1 MYSPFVYPDNMRSR
15 LISTTMNKTAS
26 CILAQMQSL
35 LIENDTEAFIIGGAV
50 RNIIAGHNKTDID
63 IAVKGNA
70 LVIGQQLADQ
80 LAAHYVV
87 LDYAHGIV
95 RLLPRGNNSW
105 QIDIATLQGTLEQ
118 DLNRRDFSINA
129 LAIAMTDMQLAEEQL
144 TANVLDAGSG
154 LEDLQDKTIR
164 AVSQQIFRDDPIR
177 LLRAVRLSSE
187 LDFVIDDQTIA
198 LMQCD
203 HAMIGSVAAE
213 RLRDELLRIF
223 SHTNTYEAVDCMRR
237 LGLLS
242 SIIPELTPS
251 YGLEQ
256 SAEHTWDVFH
266 HSARSITALD
276 FILRHTEWKFCA
288 TDVLKNIPWRES
300 FQSYFGAIVSPPATR
315 RVLTKLAALL
325 HDIAKP
331 TTRIVN
337 EFGKVRFYGH
347 PQQGAPIATKILER
361 LRFSHNEIRFIEA
374 IVRHHLRP
382 VQMSENGETPTK
394 RAVYRYCRDL
404 EDAGVAT
411 LYFSLADHL
420 ATRGPNLER
429 NNWDWHVNVVCNIAD
444 EYDKDQSTAKLPLLL
459 NGNDL
464 QNEFDLKPGRQLGQ
478 LLDELREAQAAGEI
492 STRQQGLDYT
502 RKLLEEGI
510 PTHNICQHL
519 G

>member
-1 MYSPFVYPDNMRSR
+1 MRNR
-15 LISTTMNKTAS
+15 FISTAMNKTAS
-26 CILAQMQSL
+26 CILEQMQSL
-35 LIENDTEAFIIGGAV
+35 LIESGTEAFIIGGAV
-50 RNIIAGHNKTDID
+50 RNIIAGHEKTDID

-80 LAAHYVV
+80 LSAHYVV

-105 QIDIATLQGTLEQ
+105 QIDIATMQGTLEQ

-129 LAIAMTDMQLAEEQL
+129 LAIAMTDMQLTEGQI
-144 TANVLDAGSG
+144 TANVMDSGSG
-154 LEDLQDKTIR
+154 LEDLQNKIIR

-187 LDFVIDDQTIA
+187 LDFTIDDQTIT

-203 HAMIGSVAAE
+203 HALISSVATE
-213 RLRDELLRIF
+213 RVRDELLRLF
-223 SHTNTYEAVDCMRR
+223 SLTNTYETVDCMSR
-237 LGLLS
+237 LGLLTA
-242 SIIPELTPS
+242 IIPELTPS

-256 SAEHTWDVFH
+256 SIEHTWDVFH
-266 HSARSITALD
+266 HSAHSITALD

-288 TDVLKNIPWRES
+288 TDALKNIPWREP
-300 FQSYFGAIVSPPATR
+300 FQSYFDAIVSPPATR

-347 PQQGAPIATKILER
+347 PQQGAPIAAKILER

-382 VQMSENGETPTK
+382 VQMSENGEPPTK
-394 RAVYRYCRDL
+394 RAIYRYCRDL
-404 EDAGVAT
+404 EDAGIAT

-444 EYDKDQSTAKLPLLL
+444 EYDKGQSTAKLPILL

-464 QNEFDLKPGRQLGQ
+464 QNEFGLKPGRQLGQ
-478 LLDELREAQAAGEI
+478 LLDELHEAQAAGEI

-502 RKLLEEGI
+502 RKLIAEGI